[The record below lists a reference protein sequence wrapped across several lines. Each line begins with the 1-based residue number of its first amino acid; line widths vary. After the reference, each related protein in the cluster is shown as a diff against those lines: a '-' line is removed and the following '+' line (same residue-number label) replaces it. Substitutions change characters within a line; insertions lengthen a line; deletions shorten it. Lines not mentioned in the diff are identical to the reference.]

1 MRTLACECV
10 VFLPR
15 GRVPVLYNVLPVLS
29 EAVVG
34 TLSQY
39 QQFASGEL
47 GEVTMSDD
55 EDVAYVK
62 RQKVVHYGSL
72 EEKERQR
79 LADREAED
87 GSDDDS
93 QSTDL
98 KAALASG
105 NIHISEE
112 YMEIEDEGGRDKQQ
126 LLEEFERR
134 KKARQINV
142 STDDTEV
149 KSTLRDMGEPIC
161 LFGEG
166 PADRRE
172 RLRHLLALVGQDA
185 IRRKKEEERER
196 ERELR
201 KDTYETTWY
210 HESNEKLREC
220 RLWIAR
226 FSLPRARHRIATA
239 KEKLKAQGPAAS
251 DSQLHAKRQELYKT
265 LRSLNINCSQIGD
278 TRPISFC
285 EFSPNS
291 QMLAT
296 SSWSGLCKL
305 WSIPECNPIRT
316 LRGHNCNVG
325 AITFHPRSTYLQ
337 SENALN
343 MASCS
348 ADGVVNLWNLKS
360 EEPISTLR
368 GLCPHRVSRVAFHPS
383 GRFLA
388 CCVFDHSW
396 RLIDLETETEVL
408 HQEGHSK
415 AVYDISFQCDGSLAA
430 TGGMD
435 AFGRVW
441 DLRTGR
447 CIMFLDG
454 HLKSVLSLCFSP
466 NGYVLATGSE
476 DNTIKLWDLRQ
487 RKCEYTIPAHHNLV
501 SRVIFEK
508 LSGEYLVTTSYDN
521 TVKIWSNPEW
531 TPIHSLSGHDGKIMG
546 ADISPNGK
554 YLATSS
560 FDRTFK
566 LWTPE

>member
-1 MRTLACECV
+1 
-10 VFLPR
+10 
-15 GRVPVLYNVLPVLS
+15 
-29 EAVVG
+29 
-34 TLSQY
+34 
-39 QQFASGEL
+39 
-47 GEVTMSDD
+47 MSDD
-55 EDVAYVK
+55 EDIAYVK
-62 RQKVVHYGSL
+62 RQRVLHYGSL

-79 LADREAED
+79 LADRDAAED
-87 GSDDDS
+87 EGSDEDS
-93 QSTDL
+93 QNMDL
-98 KAALASG
+98 KAAIASG
-105 NIHISEE
+105 NIHISDE
-112 YMEIEDEGGRDKQQ
+112 YMEIEDEGGRDRQQ

-149 KSTLRDMGEPIC
+149 RSTLREMGEPIC

-172 RLRHLLALVGQDA
+172 RLRQLLAQVGQDA
-185 IRRKKEEERER
+185 LRRRQEEEQQK

-201 KDTYETTWY
+201 RDTSETTWY
-210 HESNEKLREC
+210 HESSEALKSC

-239 KEKLKAQGPAAS
+239 KEKLKALGPANT
-251 DSQLHAKRQELYKT
+251 DSQVHAKRQELYKT

-296 SSWSGLCKL
+296 ASWSGLCKL
-305 WSIPECNPIRT
+305 WSVPDCQPIRT

-325 AITFHPRSTYLQ
+325 AITFHPRSTFIQ
-337 SENALN
+337 SENSLN
-343 MASCS
+343 LASCS
-348 ADGVVNLWNLKS
+348 TDGLVNLWNLKS
-360 EEPISTLR
+360 EEPISSLK
-368 GLCPHRVSRVAFHPS
+368 GMCPHRVSRVAFHPS

-388 CCVFDHSW
+388 CCVFDNSW
-396 RLIDLETETEVL
+396 RLVDLEREMEVL

-435 AFGRVW
+435 AFGRIW

-447 CIMFLDG
+447 CIMFLEG
-454 HLKSVLSLCFSP
+454 HLKSVLSLSFSP

-476 DNTIKLWDLRQ
+476 DNTIKVWDLRQ
-487 RKCEYTIPAHHNLV
+487 RKCEYTIPAHTNLV

-508 LSGEYLVTTSYDN
+508 ISGEYLVTTSYDN
-521 TVKIWSNPEW
+521 SVKIWSNPEW
-531 TPIHSLSGHDGKIMG
+531 TPVHSLSGHDGKIMG
-546 ADISPNGK
+546 ADISPSGK